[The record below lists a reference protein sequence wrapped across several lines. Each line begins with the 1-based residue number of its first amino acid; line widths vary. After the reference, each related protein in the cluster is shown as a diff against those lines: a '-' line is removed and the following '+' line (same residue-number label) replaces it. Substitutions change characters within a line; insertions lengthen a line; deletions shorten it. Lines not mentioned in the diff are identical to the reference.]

1 MKKKLKQLE
10 TYIHS
15 LFTHLH
21 YHPEVSWNEKE
32 TAAFILQRLS
42 EDGFKC
48 TPFPSF
54 PGLIAEI
61 GSGKPVIAIRADMDA
76 LWQEKD
82 GTHQAVH
89 SCGHDAHMSIV
100 LGTAALLKES
110 IGHLKGTIR
119 FIFQPAE
126 ETGEGAIAVTKL
138 GFVDD
143 VDFLYG
149 IHLRPIEELPLGAA
163 APAISH
169 GASHHVLGKIIGEDA
184 HGARPHLGTSA
195 IEAGMMLHQLL
206 SQIKLSPMNPHSVK
220 LTRFEAGGENLN
232 IIPGTAI
239 FGIDARAQTNEDLDY
254 LKSEIQR
261 TFQALEEW
269 YGITIEHEQ
278 QPDTTASIISKEACC
293 HMETAIIDTLGRKG
307 LSKTIFTPGSDDF
320 HFYTKLRPN
329 IKATMLALGADLTP
343 GLHHPHMIFD
353 HSCLVI
359 GAEILTRAVLETMK
373 AES

>member
-1 MKKKLKQLE
+1 MKKKLKHLE
-10 TYIHS
+10 PHVHSTYS
-15 LFTHLH
+15 HLH
-21 YHPEVSWNEKE
+21 SHPEVSWNEKE
-32 TAAFILQRLS
+32 TAAYILQRLS

-61 GSGKPVIAIRADMDA
+61 GTGRPVIAIRADMDA

-82 GTHQAVH
+82 GSFQAVH

-100 LGTAALLKES
+100 LGTAALLKDS
-110 IGHLKGTIR
+110 IGGLKGTIR

-143 VDFLYG
+143 VDYLFGL
-149 IHLRPIEELPLGAA
+149 HLRPIEELPLGAA
-163 APAISH
+163 APAINH
-169 GASHHVLGKIIGEDA
+169 GASHHILGKIIGEDA

-195 IEAGMMLHQLL
+195 IETGMMLNQLL

-232 IIPGTAI
+232 IIPGNAI
-239 FGIDARAQTNEDLDY
+239 FGIDARAQSNEDLNH
-254 LKSEIQR
+254 LKVEIQR
-261 TFQALEEW
+261 SIQALEEW
-269 YGITIEHEQ
+269 YGITIEQEH
-278 QPDTTASIISKEACC
+278 QPDTTASIISKEAAN

-307 LSKTIFTPGSDDF
+307 LHKTVVTPGSDDF

-343 GLHHPHMIFD
+343 GLHHPHMTFD
-353 HSCLVI
+353 HSCLMI
-359 GAEILTRAVLETMK
+359 GVEIMSRAVMETMK

>member
-1 MKKKLKQLE
+1 MKTKLKQLE
-10 TYIHS
+10 PYVHS
-15 LFTHLH
+15 LFAHFH
-21 YHPEVSWNEKE
+21 SHPEVSWNEKE
-32 TAAFILQRLS
+32 TAAYLLQRLS

-48 TPFPSF
+48 TPFASF

-82 GTHQAVH
+82 GTFQAVH
-89 SCGHDAHMSIV
+89 SCGHDAHMSII
-100 LGTAALLKES
+100 LAAAALLKDS
-110 IGHLKGTIR
+110 IGDLKGTIR

-138 GFVDD
+138 GLVDD

-149 IHLRPIEELPLGAA
+149 LHLRPIEELPLGAA
-163 APAISH
+163 APAINH
-169 GASHHVLGKIIGEDA
+169 GASHHILGKIIGEDA

-195 IEAGMMLHQLL
+195 IEAGMMLHHLL

-220 LTRFEAGGENLN
+220 LTRFEAGSDNLN

-239 FGIDARAQTNEDLDY
+239 FGIDARAQSNEDLDY

-261 TFQALEEW
+261 SLLALEKW
-269 YGITIEHEQ
+269 YGISIEQEQ
-278 QPDTTASIISKEACC
+278 QPDTTASIISKEALDY
-293 HMETAIIDTLGRKG
+293 MEIAIIDTLGKKG
-307 LSKTIFTPGSDDF
+307 LHKTVITPGSDDF

-343 GLHHPHMIFD
+343 GLHHPQMTFD
-353 HSCLVI
+353 HSCLII
-359 GAEILTRAVLETMK
+359 GVEIMARAVLETMK